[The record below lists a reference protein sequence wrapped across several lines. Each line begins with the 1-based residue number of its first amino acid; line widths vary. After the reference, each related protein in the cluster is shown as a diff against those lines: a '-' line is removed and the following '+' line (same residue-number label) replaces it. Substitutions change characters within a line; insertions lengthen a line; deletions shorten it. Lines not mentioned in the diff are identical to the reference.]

1 MKESDLQ
8 RVFDEMLQDGMS
20 KFIVAGISLQFT
32 AGLRISDLLKI
43 TYRDI
48 STNLLITV
56 EQSKGSN
63 ALVVQPIYFREV
75 WREIRQ
81 EKLSPFY
88 FYDRYVFY
96 RISKRYGLIIS
107 NGKGRNDS
115 VTHAGRKYLARE
127 MYSASNDIHTAK
139 EALGHKS
146 ANSTKYYV
154 NEAYRKSVLSRG
166 IGNDAS
172 GEVSNVIVQ
181 KNGVIRIAR
190 LPQRKRK

>member
-1 MKESDLQ
+1 MKDS
-8 RVFDEMLQDGMS
+8 MLQEGIS
-20 KFIVAGISLQFT
+20 KYIVAGISLQFS
-32 AGLRISDLLKI
+32 AGLRISDLLKL

-56 EQSKGSN
+56 LQSKGSN

-96 RISKRYGLIIS
+96 RINRRYGLVLS
-107 NGKGRNDS
+107 NGPGRNDS
-115 VTHAGRKYLARE
+115 VTHSGRKYLARE
-127 MYSASNDIHTAK
+127 MYSASNDIHIAK

-154 NEAYRKSVLSRG
+154 DKEYRKSVLDRG
-166 IGNDAS
+166 LGNNAS
-172 GEVSNVIVQ
+172 GEVSNIVMQ

-190 LPQRKRK
+190 LPKRKRK

>member
-8 RVFDEMLQDGMS
+8 RIFDVMLREGIS
-20 KFIVAGISLQFT
+20 KYIVAGISLQFS
-32 AGLRISDLLKI
+32 AGLRISDLLKL

-48 STNLLITV
+48 SSNLLITV
-56 EQSKGSN
+56 LQSKGSN
-63 ALVVQPIYFREV
+63 ALVVQPIYFRDV
-75 WREIRQ
+75 WREVRE
-81 EKLSPFY
+81 EKLAPFQ
-88 FYDRYVFY
+88 FYDRFVFY
-96 RISKRYGLIIS
+96 RISKRYGLVLS
-107 NGKGRNDS
+107 NGKGRNNS

-127 MYSASNDIHTAK
+127 MYSANNDINVAK

-146 ANSTKYYV
+146 ANSTKYYIDK
-154 NEAYRKSVLSRG
+154 EYRKSVLSRG
-166 IGNDAS
+166 IGNNAS

>member
-8 RVFDEMLQDGMS
+8 RVFDNMLQEGIS
-20 KFIVAGISLQFT
+20 KYIVAGISLQFS
-32 AGLRISDLLKI
+32 AGLRISDLLKL

-48 STNLLITV
+48 SSNLLITV
-56 EQSKGSN
+56 LQSKGSN
-63 ALVVQPIYFREV
+63 ALVVQPIYFRDV
-75 WREIRQ
+75 WREVRE
-81 EKLSPFY
+81 EKLAPFQ
-88 FYDRYVFY
+88 FYDRFVFY

-107 NGKGRNDS
+107 NGKGRNNS

-154 NEAYRKSVLSRG
+154 DKDYRKSVLSRG
-166 IGNDAS
+166 IGNNVS
-172 GEVSNVIVQ
+172 GEVSNVVVQ

-190 LPQRKRK
+190 LPKRKRK

>member
-8 RVFDEMLQDGMS
+8 RIFDLMLREGIS
-20 KFIVAGISLQFT
+20 KYIVAGISLQFS
-32 AGLRISDLLKI
+32 AGLRISDLLKL

-48 STNLLITV
+48 SSNLLITV
-56 EQSKGSN
+56 LQSKGSN
-63 ALVVQPIYFREV
+63 ALVVQPIYFRDV
-75 WREIRQ
+75 WREVRQ
-81 EKLSPFY
+81 EKLSPFE
-88 FYDRYVFY
+88 FYDRFVFY
-96 RISKRYGLIIS
+96 RISKRYGLVLS
-107 NGKGRNDS
+107 NGPGRNNS

-154 NEAYRKSVLSRG
+154 DEAFRRSVLSRG
-166 IGNDAS
+166 IGNNAS

-190 LPQRKRK
+190 LPKRKRK

>member
-1 MKESDLQ
+1 MKETDLQ
-8 RVFDEMLQDGMS
+8 RIFDNMLQDGIS
-20 KFIVAGISLQFT
+20 KYIVAGISLQFS

-56 EQSKGSN
+56 QQSKGSN
-63 ALVVQPIYFREV
+63 ALVVQPIYFRDV
-75 WREIRQ
+75 WREVRQ
-81 EKLSPFY
+81 EKMSPFY
-88 FYDRYVFY
+88 FYDRFVFY
-96 RISKRYGLIIS
+96 RINRRYGLVLS
-107 NGKGRNDS
+107 NGPGCNDS

-154 NEAYRKSVLSRG
+154 NEAYRRSVLSRG
-166 IGNDAS
+166 IGSNAG
-172 GEVSNVIVQ
+172 GEVSNIVMQ

-190 LPQRKRK
+190 LPKRKRK

>member
-8 RVFDEMLQDGMS
+8 RIFDVMLREGIS
-20 KFIVAGISLQFT
+20 KYIVAGISLQFS
-32 AGLRISDLLKI
+32 AGLRISDLLKL
-43 TYRDI
+43 TYQDI
-48 STNLLITV
+48 SSNLLITV
-56 EQSKGSN
+56 LQSKGSN
-63 ALVVQPIYFREV
+63 PLIVQPIYFRDI
-75 WREIRQ
+75 WREVRE
-81 EKLSPFY
+81 EKLSPFQ

-107 NGKGRNDS
+107 NGKGRNNS

-154 NEAYRKSVLSRG
+154 DKDYRKSVLNRG
-166 IGNDAS
+166 IGNNAS
-172 GEVSNVIVQ
+172 GEVSNVVVQ

-190 LPQRKRK
+190 LPKRKRK

>member
-1 MKESDLQ
+1 MKETDLQ
-8 RVFDEMLQDGMS
+8 RIFDNMLRDGIS
-20 KFIVAGISLQFT
+20 KYIVAGISLQFT

-63 ALVVQPIYFREV
+63 ALVVQPIYFRDI
-75 WREIRQ
+75 WREVRQ
-81 EKLSPFY
+81 EKMSPFY
-88 FYDRYVFY
+88 FYDRFVFY
-96 RISKRYGLIIS
+96 RINKRYGLVLS
-107 NGKGRNDS
+107 NGTGRNDS

-127 MYSASNDIHTAK
+127 MYSASNDIHTARK
-139 EALGHKS
+139 ALGHKS

-154 NEAYRKSVLSRG
+154 DKEYRKSVLSRG
-166 IGNDAS
+166 IGNNAS
-172 GEVSNVIVQ
+172 GEVSNVVVQ

-190 LPQRKRK
+190 LPKRKRK

>member
-1 MKESDLQ
+1 MKETDLQ
-8 RVFDEMLQDGMS
+8 RIFDSMLQEGIS
-20 KFIVAGISLQFT
+20 KYIVAGISLQFS
-32 AGLRISDLLKI
+32 AGLRISDLLKL

-56 EQSKGSN
+56 LQSKGSN

-96 RISKRYGLIIS
+96 RINRRYGLVLS
-107 NGKGRNDS
+107 NGPGRNDS
-115 VTHAGRKYLARE
+115 VTHSGHKYLARE
-127 MYSASNDIHTAK
+127 MYSASNDIHIAK

-154 NEAYRKSVLSRG
+154 DKEYRKSVLDRG
-166 IGNDAS
+166 LGNNAS
-172 GEVSNVIVQ
+172 GEVSNIVMQ

-190 LPQRKRK
+190 LPKRKRK